1 MKCFVFTCPLVCS
14 FQAVSDIERNEW
26 LDAIRIAILKGLD
39 EERHV
44 ERGSVPSSHNIL
56 ERICQN
62 ASNRTCADCNC
73 DSECVRGGEVRRR
86 GGRGGVDEGGHV
98 LLTMNATMWAR
109 VKSAN
114 RIVANFYMNKYMFYT
129 RILYIKALVLLCQIN
144 TPLSKIRDLGL
155 YLYQDSTSFTANPA
169 CFSMVLFSP
178 TH

>member
-73 DSECVRGGEVRRR
+73 DSECVK
-86 GGRGGVDEGGHV
+86 GGVAREGRNRWGRACTTHYTYERTYV
-98 LLTMNATMWAR
+98 FPHLLLTSVTLWGYPLSTLACGL
-109 VKSAN
+109 
-114 RIVANFYMNKYMFYT
+114 YT
-129 RILYIKALVLLCQIN
+129 PFPA
-144 TPLSKIRDLGL
+144 TPLAYIPICRQILFRAQVSLAILKRDWVCINAL
-155 YLYQDSTSFTANPA
+155 
-169 CFSMVLFSP
+169 
-178 TH
+178 